1 MNTSR
6 NTIDRTNK
14 PLPDLSLGTPLERLR
29 RISANLALAIEMG
42 DRTLTHS
49 NINFMYIALKDYETF
64 RFGEADLPF

>member
-14 PLPDLSLGTPLERLR
+14 PLPDLSLGTPLERLK
-29 RISANLALAIEMG
+29 RISRELALAIEIG
-42 DRTLTHS
+42 ERTPIHN
-49 NINFMYIALKDYETF
+49 NIEFMRIALKDYDTY